1 MNLLA
6 ILIRDHMIY
15 NSQVPY
21 QICKV
26 DEPDPSRISPLI
38 HNSPCL
44 IKGCIYTTTL
54 SLCVLNF
61 HRSGTDAISS
71 KPSNDKVHRVWWCL
85 QWTVELSMSRF
96 SVIISFAQ
104 TANRLCP
111 RRIWKWTKYKKNKMA
126 RGWCAIAGEKKR
138 KTNQTDLCE
147 RCQSGSVQ
155 LRISPQQIDKREKVK
170 GRKKRTFWLFS
181 IDCWCQLWICII
193 DGKKVCPSS
202 GPAMSVTMEIV

>member
-38 HNSPCL
+38 HNSPCHKRMY
-44 IKGCIYTTTL
+44 IPPHYHCV
-54 SLCVLNF
+54 CVLNF

-71 KPSNDKVHRVWWCL
+71 KPSNDKVHRVWWCR
-85 QWTVELSMSRF
+85 QWTGNWVYSMSRF
-96 SVIISFAQ
+96 SVISFAQ

-111 RRIWKWTKYKKNKMA
+111 RRIWKWQNIKRKWRADDALY
-126 RGWCAIAGEKKR
+126 IGEKKR
-138 KTNQTDLCE
+138 KTNQTELCE
-147 RCQSGSVQ
+147 RCQRGSVQ
-155 LRISPQQIDKREKVK
+155 LRIISSTNRRE
-170 GRKKRTFWLFS
+170 RKS
-181 IDCWCQLWICII
+181 
-193 DGKKVCPSS
+193 
-202 GPAMSVTMEIV
+202 